1 MDSASA
7 NSAPPFS
14 VKFSCVIFLVSSAVG
29 EAIIIS
35 HGRSN
40 HPFDVVIRVLI
51 VSILVGLTL
60 IPLWFA
66 YRGKGWGRWFIATL
80 QVLALF
86 YFERGLRGAQARP
99 HYEVWL
105 YYANTIAQLIATV
118 LLFVPSANRWFK
130 LRRSMSRVPSK
141 AMGTIDK
148 QT

>member
-1 MDSASA
+1 
-7 NSAPPFS
+7 
-14 VKFSCVIFLVSSAVG
+14 LG
-29 EAIIIS
+29 EAVIIS

-40 HPFDVVIRVLI
+40 HPSAVIVRVLI
-51 VSILVGLTL
+51 ISILVGLTL

-66 YRGKGWGRWFIATL
+66 YRGKGWSRWLIAAL

-86 YFERGLRGAQARP
+86 YFERGLRRGQARP

-130 LRRSMSRVPSK
+130 LHRVPPLLS
-141 AMGTIDK
+141 TS
-148 QT
+148 